1 MFINRPAMLVLL
13 CLSFVNCAG
22 TQSQKSGPHNNLLYA
37 VAWQQT
43 AAEYQALYYQGFN
56 LARMQ
61 VENALGQRQ
70 NHDRPL
76 AVISDLDATL
86 LDAAEYWGY
95 QVGQDADFFDDAAW
109 DAWIA
114 ENRISATPGALE
126 FLDYCAANN
135 VEVFYVSN
143 RDQGENTDIYA
154 LAQLQKLGFPYAD
167 SEHITILRDSSN
179 KQVVQEEIMAEYEVI
194 LLLGDNLND
203 FSRHYYVTDI
213 EQRERLL
220 AEDKNAYGNR
230 YILFPNPT
238 DGHWI
243 RAIYGDS
250 EPPAS
255 AENREILKRA
265 AMRKTWQ
272 P

>member
-1 MFINRPAMLVLL
+1 MLFTRPATLLLLSL
-13 CLSFVNCAG
+13 CLIGCAG
-22 TQSQKSGPHNNLLYA
+22 STQLDEGPSNNLMYA

-43 AAEYQALYYQGFN
+43 AAEYRALYHQGFN
-56 LARMQ
+56 LARAR
-61 VENALGQRQ
+61 VEAALASNNNGQ
-70 NHDRPL
+70 RPL

-95 QVGQDADFFDDAAW
+95 QVGRDADFFDDPAW

-114 ENRISATPGALE
+114 ENRMKATPGALE
-126 FLDYCAANN
+126 FLQFCAANG

-143 RDQGENTDIYA
+143 RDQGENTDAYA
-154 LAQLQKLGFPYAD
+154 LAHLEKLGFPYAD
-167 SEHITILRDSSN
+167 PEHITILRETSN
-179 KQVVQEEIMAEYEVI
+179 KQTVQEAIMAQYEVVV
-194 LLLGDNLND
+194 LLGDNLND
-203 FSRHYYVTDI
+203 FSRRYYVSDVD
-213 EQRERLL
+213 EREALMT
-220 AEDKNAYGNR
+220 EDRDSFGSR

-255 AENREILKRA
+255 AQNRQILKEA
-265 AMRKTWQ
+265 AMRERWER
-272 P
+272 

>member
-1 MFINRPAMLVLL
+1 MITVRPATLVLL
-13 CLSFVNCAG
+13 CLAIFNCAG
-22 TQSQKSGPHNNLLYA
+22 TQPQHDGPRNNLLYA

-61 VENALGQRQ
+61 VESALNHFQ
-70 NHDRPL
+70 NHPRPL

-86 LDAAEYWGY
+86 LDATEYWGY
-95 QVGQDADFFDDAAW
+95 QVERDADFFDDAAW

-114 ENRISATPGALE
+114 ENRLSATPGALE
-126 FLDYCAANN
+126 FLQFCAANN

-143 RDQGENTDIYA
+143 RDQGENTDSYA
-154 LAQLQKLGFPYAD
+154 LAHLQKLGFPYAD
-167 SEHITILRDSSN
+167 SEHITILRESSN
-179 KQVVQEEIMAEYEVI
+179 KQAVQEEIMAEYEVI
-194 LLLGDNLND
+194 VLLGDNLND
-203 FSRHYYVTDI
+203 FSRRYYVTDV
-213 EQRERLL
+213 EQREERMT
-220 AEDKNAYGNR
+220 EDKDAYGSR

-265 AMRKTWQ
+265 AMRETWQ